1 MLRAN
6 NDCGTLY
13 FCEPIEVIADDVTA
27 TSIPL
32 SVPAWQPDVWYPA
45 GAMVSV
51 GSRTFLSALT
61 EAASYVQDCPHL
73 YNLNRNPTDVPPPYV
88 PYGDTDDQY
97 PCDYLQAGKAWWAE
111 IDPAIDYVTAM
122 LNPNIYSGAE
132 VQGTLSVT
140 VAPKAP
146 YDAVG
151 VFGLRAATATL
162 SNGDSRDLALF
173 PATDSSSEPEN
184 PLCRGSVRIT
194 DLGPR
199 CTHADRVVWLLDAP
213 TTASFTLTLT
223 PLNGVCQAGTLVI
236 ARTNI
241 LGVTNFQTTIGIVDY
256 SRKERD
262 LAGRVQLVPRWYQD
276 HVRYLLTVPAETR
289 RLVHDVL
296 IRLRN
301 TPCLVVGH
309 ENPKRYEMQVFGLLK
324 DVALP
329 LENAAQSIIDVE
341 IESVGVPRLISGIPV
356 AAIPDPPPKPD
367 FSIGAPWLA
376 VGHDEDPYV
385 TVVDTITWQKVRVSF
400 TIPGPARAVLFSPD
414 SAYLY
419 LGHECPPYFTIVRT
433 SDWTAL
439 LDPGTDGSSSGCS
452 SDSTPYGDLGT
463 VVGLSQSP
471 SGSRL
476 ALAHQCPPY
485 LTVLSVPDWQHINGA
500 MPLPS
505 RSMVRTAFSLDG
517 GTLLAT
523 DSCYYRWWLSTSD
536 YAELHPINGRG
547 RAGIFYWDGQ
557 HALLG
562 YSEDG
567 LFSSEESS
575 ESASFGN
582 RVALVSLADWDT
594 PTYTVKLPGEPYI
607 IKYTRD
613 HKYVAIGHRC
623 PPYVTI
629 IDAATGALV
638 ETFFTL
644 EYSVC
649 SLDFTFD
656 DLYMAA
662 VYKHHPYCTIIK
674 TVNWTEFYLAFDDLD
689 LESST

>member
-32 SVPAWQPDVWYPA
+32 AVPAWQTDVWYPA

-88 PYGDTDDQY
+88 PYDEEEAEY
-97 PCDYLQAGKAWWAE
+97 PCGYRQAGKAWWAE
-111 IDPAIDYVTAM
+111 VDPAIDYVTAM

-140 VAPKAP
+140 VAPKAK

-173 PATDSSSEPEN
+173 SDEDSSETDN
-184 PLCRGSVRIT
+184 PLCRGSLRIT
-194 DLGPR
+194 SLGPR

-256 SRKERD
+256 SRKGRD

-289 RLVHDVL
+289 RIVHDVL

-301 TPCLVVGH
+301 KPCLVVGH

-329 LENAAQSIIDVE
+329 LENAAQSLIDVE
-341 IESVGVPRLISGIPV
+341 VESVGVPHLISGIPV

-385 TVVDTITWQKVRVSF
+385 TVVNTVTWQKVRVNF
-400 TIPGPARAVLFSPD
+400 TIPGPARAVLFSPASD
-414 SAYLY
+414 YLY
-419 LGHECPPYFTIVRT
+419 IGHECPPYLTIVT
-433 SDWTAL
+433 TADWSAI
-439 LDPGTDGSSSGCS
+439 LDPGTDNSSSSS
-452 SDSTPYGDLGT
+452 SDATPVGDLGT
-463 VVGLSQSP
+463 VLGLSQTTT
-471 SGSRL
+471 GDRL
-476 ALAHQCPPY
+476 ALAHQCHPY
-485 LTVLSVPDWQHINGA
+485 LTVLSVPDWRRVNGA
-500 MPLPS
+500 MPPLEMSLSKTTFSPDGQILLVTDTCFS
-505 RSMVRTAFSLDG
+505 RQWIETA
-517 GTLLAT
+517 
-523 DSCYYRWWLSTSD
+523 D
-536 YAELHPINGRG
+536 YALWHPIGGHG
-547 RAGIFYWDGQ
+547 RASIFWDNDNVI
-557 HALLG
+557 LG
-562 YSEDG
+562 LNAETYLSED
-567 LFSSEESS
+567 LP
-575 ESASFGN
+575 N
-582 RVALVSLADWDT
+582 RVAMFKTVDWNSWSYVVD
-594 PTYTVKLPGEPYI
+594 LPGEPYI
-607 IKYTRD
+607 VKYTQDR
-613 HKYVAIGHRC
+613 KYIAVGHRC

-644 EYSVC
+644 EYSAC

-656 DLYMAA
+656 GLYLAV